1 MESNRMNQVTEAQ
14 AQDSLASIS
23 DLGLGAKSRTRS
35 WLWAVALAVAPLV
48 AACGT
53 EVAGGSEGL
62 EGLEGLEGEPVVAA
76 AAEEAF
82 PGRSGEVST
91 AVLETEQGQDTVSY
105 ELIDGNMVMEGDII
119 LGRSSGQYTAQSAIV
134 KSRRW
139 PGCVI
144 PYEIDPNMSG
154 QKRVLDAIKH
164 WHDKTAVTLVPRKGE
179 QDYVLFS
186 SRESG
191 CSSAIGRSGGR
202 QVVNLGS
209 SCSTGNAIHEIGHAL
224 GMFHEQSRQ
233 DRDDFITVNLANV
246 ESSKRNNFNKYQSAS
261 GTDLGKFD
269 FGSIMLY
276 GSYFF
281 SANKKPTMVRKNGTT
296 FEAQRNGLSAGDLAA
311 PAKICGQ

>member
-1 MESNRMNQVTEAQ
+1 MNRNRMNQVAGTQ
-14 AQDSLASIS
+14 AQDALRSTSGSGSIS
-23 DLGLGAKSRTRS
+23 GTRS
-35 WLWAVALAVAPLV
+35 WLCAVALSVVPLV
-48 AACGT
+48 AACGA
-53 EVAGGSEGL
+53 EAAGGP
-62 EGLEGLEGEPVVAA
+62 EGLEGEPVVGEA

-91 AVLETEQGQDTVSY
+91 AVLETEQGQDSVSY
-105 ELIDGNMVMEGDII
+105 ELIDGVMVMEGDII
-119 LGRSSGQYTAQSAIV
+119 LGRPSGQYTAQSAIV

-144 PYEIDPNMSG
+144 PYEIDPNMTG

-164 WHDKTAVTLVPRKGE
+164 WHDKTEVTLVPRKGE
-179 QDYVLFS
+179 KDYVVFS

-191 CSSAIGRSGGR
+191 CSSAIGRNGGR

-233 DRDDFITVNLANV
+233 DRDDFITVNLGNV

-311 PAKICGQ
+311 PAKLCAQ